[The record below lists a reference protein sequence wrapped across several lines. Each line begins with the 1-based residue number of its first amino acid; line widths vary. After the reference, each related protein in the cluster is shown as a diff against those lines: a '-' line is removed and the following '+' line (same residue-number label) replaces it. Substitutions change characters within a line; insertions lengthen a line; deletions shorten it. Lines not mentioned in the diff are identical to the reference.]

1 VEPFGIGVCPRCTR
15 RFTAASDVLIFL
27 SRTAAGPAWR
37 AMREALEQ
45 RLGGAAPASA
55 LAAALGGKRPLLA
68 VPADAAVRVVE
79 LLEARGLTAHTENRG
94 PAWHAA
100 VPLPIVGFA
109 VFVAMAGLAAAY
121 AAATPTLLI
130 TSPAMAGGLLMMAA
144 VLRPPV
150 LSPAAQREAVLTLAA
165 LPAGS
170 ARSLLLDLLHRALS
184 ARLGPD
190 GDRLSPLV
198 VAACGAARDLAA
210 LEGHLAAFDARRDR
224 LPDAS
229 GSWLDAQARCERGRD
244 LLTHRLLEASAALS
258 GRQALA
264 IESDRAEWLGELTR
278 ELGEET
284 RRQEDAAR
292 EVAALLS

>member
-1 VEPFGIGVCPRCTR
+1 
-15 RFTAASDVLIFL
+15 
-27 SRTAAGPAWR
+27 
-37 AMREALEQ
+37 MREALEQ

-144 VLRPPV
+144 VLRRTPVWKPPAGRPPV

-210 LEGHLAAFDARRDR
+210 LEGHLAAFDARRDQ

-292 EVAALLS
+292 EVAELLS